1 MGHSIMH
8 ELKSLDIELKKL
20 MDALHHT
27 TTCTFSQCVVSRHL
41 QKMDND
47 KLVLTEQIQNYRL
60 DKNYHILC
68 IPTSQHKIIAF
79 HNQIGHKIN
88 DRYLVLESGERITV
102 ENLSNHTMANEHLQ
116 FITRDMLIFQD
127 NPRYKI

>member
-1 MGHSIMH
+1 MLYIT
-8 ELKSLDIELKKL
+8 
-20 MDALHHT
+20 LH
-27 TTCTFSQCVVSRHL
+27 QCVVSRHL

-47 KLVLTEQIQNYRL
+47 MLVLTEQIQNYRL
-60 DKNYHILC
+60 DKNYLILC
-68 IPTSQHKIIAF
+68 IPTSQHKVSAL

-88 DRYLVLESGERITV
+88 DKYLVLESGERITI

-127 NPRYKI
+127 YPRYKI